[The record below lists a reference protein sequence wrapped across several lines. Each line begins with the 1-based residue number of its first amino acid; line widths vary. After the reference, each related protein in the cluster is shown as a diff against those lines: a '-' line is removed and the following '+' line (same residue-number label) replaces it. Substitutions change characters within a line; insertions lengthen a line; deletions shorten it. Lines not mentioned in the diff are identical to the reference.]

1 MYTYVAHLGLKFQ
14 FLSAIVSKNT
24 IAFIFYLYF
33 IYILDISW
41 SKGIVEWF
49 QDEEEFNRL

>member
-14 FLSAIVSKNT
+14 FLSAVVSKNT
-24 IAFIFYLYF
+24 HAYIF
-33 IYILDISW
+33 IYILDISG
-41 SKGIVEWF
+41 SKGIVERF

>member
-1 MYTYVAHLGLKFQ
+1 MMYTYIAHLGLKFQ
-14 FLSAIVSKNT
+14 FLSAVVSKNT
-24 IAFIFYLYF
+24 IIVLLYF

-41 SKGIVEWF
+41 SKGIVERF